1 MSLHYIKSISLLIKP
16 KCGKIRTRK
25 TPNRNTFCVAQDQW
39 VVEGKIELTK
49 IMLLILLR
57 DFGKA
62 LVFSAKLQSFTG
74 YLRLTLVF
82 MWNSALREKFNFS
95 FLVVFKKLSF
105 WQGEWALGY
114 HCMKFRHFS
123 DLILPKILRRLA
135 TREVTGIYRVYK

>member
-62 LVFSAKLQSFTG
+62 SVFSAKLQSFTG

-95 FLVVFKKLSF
+95 FSKSFLFALTKFSFWRGLGARLSF
-105 WQGEWALGY
+105 YGVLR
-114 HCMKFRHFS
+114 FSLHF
-123 DLILPKILRRLA
+123 LIS
-135 TREVTGIYRVYK
+135 